1 MLEVCTKLQD
11 VYIAIQD
18 KQSDYNNENVSY
30 PSNSDVSVVTSEER
44 QSQIKWNMETM
55 QEGENI
61 LKK

>member
-1 MLEVCTKLQD
+1 MCTKLQD

-18 KQSDYNNENVSY
+18 KQSDYNDENVSY

-55 QEGENI
+55 QEDENI